1 MSTGAKPPVKAAE
14 DTLETGVHH
23 LDEDLQLTFLKN
35 IYGALLLSAGG
46 ILSLIIETGS
56 PSLIKANPGM
66 GHILQGITFPI
77 GLVLVYFVGA
87 ELYTGYPMW
96 FMMTALERKGRPIQ
110 YIRVIVASWLGNLLG
125 ALIFAGCFTYLTDVL
140 SEEPFKSGTI
150 ELVDNEIVNQSWHI
164 IFMRS
169 IPCGWL
175 VTFSMLLGTQNH
187 DGISK
192 ALALHLPFFVA
203 TAASMPHL
211 VKFMYLGLTAMMLGA
226 PIQSRPGPSGPSRQE
241 QASRR
246 YQAFKKAAEDNLKR
260 VEDRYTAL
268 KSLGETENAEWR
280 KHTEAQDRLDARIS
294 HLKHDFARNEAK
306 IHCLSATINNNPS
319 SSRARREAY
328 SERSLLYGQQ
338 DTLRREVN
346 DRQNDKQRNVI
357 RWKEWY
363 NRGHSVR
370 EQAKKQLWDAVQHV
384 HNNVRDA
391 DRLEGHGHDKSW
403 QRRIFDRAKERLTG
417 PLNKRTGAPMWS
429 LH

>member
-226 PIQSRPGPSGPSRQE
+226 PMSVGMFFWKCLLPITLGNSIGGAVFTGAYSWWVHIYCADE
-241 QASRR
+241 
-246 YQAFKKAAEDNLKR
+246 KAGTGIGGFGHL
-260 VEDRYTAL
+260 
-268 KSLGETENAEWR
+268 
-280 KHTEAQDRLDARIS
+280 RLDGDD
-294 HLKHDFARNEAK
+294 H
-306 IHCLSATINNNPS
+306 
-319 SSRARREAY
+319 
-328 SERSLLYGQQ
+328 
-338 DTLRREVN
+338 
-346 DRQNDKQRNVI
+346 
-357 RWKEWY
+357 
-363 NRGHSVR
+363 
-370 EQAKKQLWDAVQHV
+370 
-384 HNNVRDA
+384 
-391 DRLEGHGHDKSW
+391 
-403 QRRIFDRAKERLTG
+403 
-417 PLNKRTGAPMWS
+417 
-429 LH
+429 